1 MSCCDEQ
8 VCSEAKLTDCW
19 SSAALYALNLP
30 FYVLT
35 GLGAPLLWTGQNVYL
50 ARCAVRTVSER
61 YPTTVQAY
69 HVPLACN
76 VCTAYDNSN
85 VQRPLSQSDV

>member
-19 SSAALYALNLP
+19 SSTALYALNLP

-50 ARCAVRTVSER
+50 ARCAFHTVSGIQR
-61 YPTTVQAY
+61 AAY
-69 HVPLACN
+69 HVPHATYG
-76 VCTAYDNSN
+76 V
-85 VQRPLSQSDV
+85 